1 MGIEKLWSP
10 EPIIAFQRFLGT
22 GWERLFEGI
31 SLLGSIPAIA
41 IVFALALWL
50 SGRRLAYGLLGAILL
65 ATLTDLL
72 IWNLVSLPRPSDPRI
87 TLYIKKPVVSSFP
100 SGHTV
105 TATMLWGSLA
115 AFNKLPIAV
124 PIVIVLAMMP
134 ARLYLGVHYPGD
146 LLGGVI
152 IGTTLVVLYQR
163 LWSKILPWFKSRPFR
178 FFLTIGLAF
187 PIGAL
192 PVIFLSDR
200 GWEVFGVA
208 LGAGIG
214 MPLEHWYV
222 HYSPAQV
229 PRSKQALKVGIGLGV
244 LAILGTILY
253 LTKDSSPVV
262 NVVTLALAA
271 LWITFLAPALF
282 SYMGLSQPSGRKF

>member
-22 GWERLFEGI
+22 GWERLFEAI
-31 SLLGSIPAIA
+31 SLLGGIPAIA
-41 IVFALALWL
+41 VVFSLALWL

-65 ATLTDLL
+65 ATVTDLL
-72 IWNLVSLPRPSDPRI
+72 IWNLVGLPRPSDPRI

-152 IGTTLVVLYQR
+152 IGTILVILYQR
-163 LWSKILPWFKSRPFR
+163 LWSRILQWFESRPFR

-192 PVIFLSDR
+192 PAIVLSTK

-214 MPLEHWYV
+214 MPLEYWYV
-222 HYSPAQV
+222 HYSPV
-229 PRSKQALKVGIGLGV
+229 PVSRSKQALKVGIGLSV
-244 LAILGTILY
+244 LAILGIMLD
-253 LTKDSSPVV
+253 LIKDSSHVA
-262 NVVTLALAA
+262 NVVILALAA
-271 LWITFLAPALF
+271 LWVTFLAPALF
-282 SYMGLSQPSGRKF
+282 SYMGFSQPSGRKF